1 MGVHHTVVAAVI
13 LPCLHLLPAVLA
25 AYLHHIRP
33 LGTANLKHQ
42 PPTGADNI
50 TVVGGNGAV
59 KIQPI
64 RSAVQR
70 HSWLVGG
77 LRHQGLHLCP
87 GQIRRVGDDQLH
99 ALGHKLSPVLQH
111 IRCLCL
117 HTGAMYVGLQV
128 LQRLRAFFHAGHA
141 GTWHK
146 MADAN
151 AQAASSGA
159 QVQHPGLRFSHLLQQ
174 LNGSFAHHLAVCAG
188 AEHTGADF
196 EGQPQKVPLPCQA
209 RTAFD
214 ETEIAALA
222 VSILQNG
229 LLQPI
234 SVRKTGY
241 HKYQLV
247 AGERRLRACRLA
259 KLERIPAII
268 QDFDDSETA
277 ALGLLE
283 NLQRAQLDAF
293 DAARGIREVI
303 RLWNC
308 TQAEAA
314 RRLGLS
320 QPALANK
327 LRLLTLTTA
336 QQQLCTAAGLTERH
350 ARAVLRLP
358 ESRRTAALEKI
369 ARDKLSVR
377 EADRL
382 VDAMLAAPKDTPG
395 PCRSTVPMVGDV
407 RLFVNT
413 LQHAVDLMTQ
423 RGIPAVTSCEQAD
436 GFLEY
441 TVRIP
446 TATPAPLPVPNTL
459 PACHEPEM
467 PSGEGSSPGEEDELV
482 RS

>member
-1 MGVHHTVVAAVI
+1 MSKPDKKTANQKPGKIV
-13 LPCLHLLPAVLA
+13 LLPVE
-25 AYLHHIRP
+25 
-33 LGTANLKHQ
+33 
-42 PPTGADNI
+42 
-50 TVVGGNGAV
+50 
-59 KIQPI
+59 
-64 RSAVQR
+64 
-70 HSWLVGG
+70 
-77 LRHQGLHLCP
+77 
-87 GQIRRVGDDQLH
+87 QIEP
-99 ALGHKLSPVLQH
+99 SP
-111 IRCLCL
+111 
-117 HTGAMYVGLQV
+117 
-128 LQRLRAFFHAGHA
+128 F
-141 GTWHK
+141 
-146 MADAN
+146 
-151 AQAASSGA
+151 
-159 QVQHPGLRFSHLLQQ
+159 
-174 LNGSFAHHLAVCAG
+174 
-188 AEHTGADF
+188 
-196 EGQPQKVPLPCQA
+196 QA

-247 AGERRLRACRLA
+247 AGERLLRACRLA

-350 ARAVLRLP
+350 ARALLRLEDP
-358 ESRRTAALEKI
+358 EQRLAAVEHIGKNQLNV
-369 ARDKLSVR
+369 ADA
-377 EADRL
+377 EAYIDRL
-382 VDAMLAAPKDTPG
+382 VAQNQTTQPRR
-395 PCRSTVPMVGDV
+395 RSAYIIKDV
-407 RLFVNT
+407 RLFLNS
-413 LQHAVDLMTQ
+413 VDRGVRLMQTAGVGAKVS
-423 RGIPAVTSCEQAD
+423 RRDTEDAICLTVTIPRAKPQKDVS
-436 GFLEY
+436 
-441 TVRIP
+441 
-446 TATPAPLPVPNTL
+446 
-459 PACHEPEM
+459 
-467 PSGEGSSPGEEDELV
+467 
-482 RS
+482 

>member
-1 MGVHHTVVAAVI
+1 MSKPDKKAANQKPGKIV
-13 LPCLHLLPAVLA
+13 LLPVE
-25 AYLHHIRP
+25 
-33 LGTANLKHQ
+33 
-42 PPTGADNI
+42 
-50 TVVGGNGAV
+50 
-59 KIQPI
+59 
-64 RSAVQR
+64 
-70 HSWLVGG
+70 
-77 LRHQGLHLCP
+77 
-87 GQIRRVGDDQLH
+87 QIEP
-99 ALGHKLSPVLQH
+99 SP
-111 IRCLCL
+111 
-117 HTGAMYVGLQV
+117 
-128 LQRLRAFFHAGHA
+128 F
-141 GTWHK
+141 
-146 MADAN
+146 
-151 AQAASSGA
+151 
-159 QVQHPGLRFSHLLQQ
+159 
-174 LNGSFAHHLAVCAG
+174 
-188 AEHTGADF
+188 
-196 EGQPQKVPLPCQA
+196 QA

-350 ARAVLRLP
+350 ARAVLRLAGKP
-358 ESRRTAALEKI
+358 PHRRTGK
-369 ARDKLSVR
+369 
-377 EADRL
+377 DRTGQAECAGSRPSGGRHAGCPQRHPRPL
-382 VDAMLAAPKDTPG
+382 P
-395 PCRSTVPMVGDV
+395 
-407 RLFVNT
+407 
-413 LQHAVDLMTQ
+413 QH
-423 RGIPAVTSCEQAD
+423 GAD
-436 GFLEY
+436 GGGCAAVCKHL
-441 TVRIP
+441 
-446 TATPAPLPVPNTL
+446 TAR
-459 PACHEPEM
+459 
-467 PSGEGSSPGEEDELV
+467 G
-482 RS
+482 

>member
-1 MGVHHTVVAAVI
+1 MWQGSGG
-13 LPCLHLLPAVLA
+13 CGPA
-25 AYLHHIRP
+25 
-33 LGTANLKHQ
+33 
-42 PPTGADNI
+42 
-50 TVVGGNGAV
+50 
-59 KIQPI
+59 
-64 RSAVQR
+64 
-70 HSWLVGG
+70 
-77 LRHQGLHLCP
+77 
-87 GQIRRVGDDQLH
+87 
-99 ALGHKLSPVLQH
+99 
-111 IRCLCL
+111 
-117 HTGAMYVGLQV
+117 
-128 LQRLRAFFHAGHA
+128 
-141 GTWHK
+141 
-146 MADAN
+146 
-151 AQAASSGA
+151 
-159 QVQHPGLRFSHLLQQ
+159 
-174 LNGSFAHHLAVCAG
+174 
-188 AEHTGADF
+188 
-196 EGQPQKVPLPCQA
+196 
-209 RTAFD
+209 
-214 ETEIAALA
+214 
-222 VSILQNG
+222 
-229 LLQPI
+229 
-234 SVRKTGY
+234 
-241 HKYQLV
+241 
-247 AGERRLRACRLA
+247 
-259 KLERIPAII
+259 
-268 QDFDDSETA
+268 FDDSETA

-467 PSGEGSSPGEEDELV
+467 PSGEGSSLGEEDAFV

>member
-1 MGVHHTVVAAVI
+1 MSKPDKKAANQKPGKI
-13 LPCLHLLPAVLA
+13 ILLPVE
-25 AYLHHIRP
+25 
-33 LGTANLKHQ
+33 
-42 PPTGADNI
+42 
-50 TVVGGNGAV
+50 
-59 KIQPI
+59 
-64 RSAVQR
+64 
-70 HSWLVGG
+70 
-77 LRHQGLHLCP
+77 
-87 GQIRRVGDDQLH
+87 QIEP
-99 ALGHKLSPVLQH
+99 SP
-111 IRCLCL
+111 
-117 HTGAMYVGLQV
+117 
-128 LQRLRAFFHAGHA
+128 F
-141 GTWHK
+141 
-146 MADAN
+146 
-151 AQAASSGA
+151 
-159 QVQHPGLRFSHLLQQ
+159 
-174 LNGSFAHHLAVCAG
+174 
-188 AEHTGADF
+188 
-196 EGQPQKVPLPCQA
+196 QA

-336 QQQLCTAAGLTERH
+336 QQQLCTAAGDRAPRPRCTAPAGKPPHRRAGKDRTGQAECAGSRPSGGRH
-350 ARAVLRLP
+350 AGCPQRHPRPLP
-358 ESRRTAALEKI
+358 
-369 ARDKLSVR
+369 
-377 EADRL
+377 
-382 VDAMLAAPKDTPG
+382 
-395 PCRSTVPMVGDV
+395 
-407 RLFVNT
+407 
-413 LQHAVDLMTQ
+413 QH
-423 RGIPAVTSCEQAD
+423 GAD
-436 GFLEY
+436 GGGCAAVCKHL
-441 TVRIP
+441 
-446 TATPAPLPVPNTL
+446 TAR
-459 PACHEPEM
+459 
-467 PSGEGSSPGEEDELV
+467 G
-482 RS
+482 

>member
-1 MGVHHTVVAAVI
+1 MSKPDKKAANQKPGKIV
-13 LPCLHLLPAVLA
+13 LLPVE
-25 AYLHHIRP
+25 
-33 LGTANLKHQ
+33 
-42 PPTGADNI
+42 
-50 TVVGGNGAV
+50 
-59 KIQPI
+59 
-64 RSAVQR
+64 
-70 HSWLVGG
+70 
-77 LRHQGLHLCP
+77 
-87 GQIRRVGDDQLH
+87 QIEP
-99 ALGHKLSPVLQH
+99 SP
-111 IRCLCL
+111 
-117 HTGAMYVGLQV
+117 
-128 LQRLRAFFHAGHA
+128 F
-141 GTWHK
+141 
-146 MADAN
+146 
-151 AQAASSGA
+151 
-159 QVQHPGLRFSHLLQQ
+159 
-174 LNGSFAHHLAVCAG
+174 
-188 AEHTGADF
+188 
-196 EGQPQKVPLPCQA
+196 QA

-350 ARAVLRLP
+350 ARAVLRKPPHRRAGKDRTGQAECAGSRPSGGRHAGCPQRHPRPLP
-358 ESRRTAALEKI
+358 
-369 ARDKLSVR
+369 
-377 EADRL
+377 
-382 VDAMLAAPKDTPG
+382 
-395 PCRSTVPMVGDV
+395 
-407 RLFVNT
+407 
-413 LQHAVDLMTQ
+413 QH
-423 RGIPAVTSCEQAD
+423 SAD
-436 GFLEY
+436 GGGCAAVCKHL
-441 TVRIP
+441 
-446 TATPAPLPVPNTL
+446 TAR
-459 PACHEPEM
+459 
-467 PSGEGSSPGEEDELV
+467 G
-482 RS
+482 

>member
-1 MGVHHTVVAAVI
+1 MSKPDKKAANQKPGKIV
-13 LPCLHLLPAVLA
+13 LLPVE
-25 AYLHHIRP
+25 
-33 LGTANLKHQ
+33 
-42 PPTGADNI
+42 
-50 TVVGGNGAV
+50 
-59 KIQPI
+59 
-64 RSAVQR
+64 
-70 HSWLVGG
+70 
-77 LRHQGLHLCP
+77 
-87 GQIRRVGDDQLH
+87 QIEP
-99 ALGHKLSPVLQH
+99 SP
-111 IRCLCL
+111 
-117 HTGAMYVGLQV
+117 
-128 LQRLRAFFHAGHA
+128 F
-141 GTWHK
+141 
-146 MADAN
+146 
-151 AQAASSGA
+151 
-159 QVQHPGLRFSHLLQQ
+159 
-174 LNGSFAHHLAVCAG
+174 
-188 AEHTGADF
+188 
-196 EGQPQKVPLPCQA
+196 QA

-336 QQQLCTAAGLTERH
+336 QQQLCTAAGLTRAPRPRCTAPAGKPPHHRAGKDRTGQAECAGSRPSGGRH
-350 ARAVLRLP
+350 AGRPQRHPRPLP
-358 ESRRTAALEKI
+358 
-369 ARDKLSVR
+369 
-377 EADRL
+377 
-382 VDAMLAAPKDTPG
+382 
-395 PCRSTVPMVGDV
+395 
-407 RLFVNT
+407 
-413 LQHAVDLMTQ
+413 QH
-423 RGIPAVTSCEQAD
+423 GAD
-436 GFLEY
+436 GGGCAAVCKHL
-441 TVRIP
+441 
-446 TATPAPLPVPNTL
+446 TAR
-459 PACHEPEM
+459 
-467 PSGEGSSPGEEDELV
+467 G
-482 RS
+482 

>member
-1 MGVHHTVVAAVI
+1 MSKPDKKAANQKPGKIV
-13 LPCLHLLPAVLA
+13 LLPVE
-25 AYLHHIRP
+25 
-33 LGTANLKHQ
+33 
-42 PPTGADNI
+42 
-50 TVVGGNGAV
+50 
-59 KIQPI
+59 
-64 RSAVQR
+64 
-70 HSWLVGG
+70 
-77 LRHQGLHLCP
+77 
-87 GQIRRVGDDQLH
+87 QIEP
-99 ALGHKLSPVLQH
+99 SP
-111 IRCLCL
+111 
-117 HTGAMYVGLQV
+117 
-128 LQRLRAFFHAGHA
+128 F
-141 GTWHK
+141 
-146 MADAN
+146 
-151 AQAASSGA
+151 
-159 QVQHPGLRFSHLLQQ
+159 
-174 LNGSFAHHLAVCAG
+174 
-188 AEHTGADF
+188 
-196 EGQPQKVPLPCQA
+196 QA

-336 QQQLCTAAGLTERH
+336 QQQLCTAA
-350 ARAVLRLP
+350 
-358 ESRRTAALEKI
+358 LEKI

-467 PSGEGSSPGEEDELV
+467 PSGEGSSLGEEDELV

>member
-1 MGVHHTVVAAVI
+1 MCARQATPKYENQQG
-13 LPCLHLLPAVLA
+13 
-25 AYLHHIRP
+25 
-33 LGTANLKHQ
+33 
-42 PPTGADNI
+42 GA
-50 TVVGGNGAV
+50 G
-59 KIQPI
+59 
-64 RSAVQR
+64 
-70 HSWLVGG
+70 
-77 LRHQGLHLCP
+77 
-87 GQIRRVGDDQLH
+87 
-99 ALGHKLSPVLQH
+99 
-111 IRCLCL
+111 
-117 HTGAMYVGLQV
+117 
-128 LQRLRAFFHAGHA
+128 
-141 GTWHK
+141 
-146 MADAN
+146 
-151 AQAASSGA
+151 
-159 QVQHPGLRFSHLLQQ
+159 
-174 LNGSFAHHLAVCAG
+174 
-188 AEHTGADF
+188 
-196 EGQPQKVPLPCQA
+196 
-209 RTAFD
+209 
-214 ETEIAALA
+214 
-222 VSILQNG
+222 
-229 LLQPI
+229 
-234 SVRKTGY
+234 
-241 HKYQLV
+241 
-247 AGERRLRACRLA
+247 ACRLA

-423 RGIPAVTSCEQAD
+423 NWAFRRIQCRVGQAD
-436 GFLEY
+436 GFWNR
-441 TVRIP
+441 VRDP
-446 TATPAPLPVPNTL
+446 MPLPL
-459 PACHEPEM
+459 HRPETQ
-467 PSGEGSSPGEEDELV
+467 PRCRGTHGPEDARQEGSSIWQEDAVPQEAGSGV
-482 RS
+482 RSLGGIAQESGNRK